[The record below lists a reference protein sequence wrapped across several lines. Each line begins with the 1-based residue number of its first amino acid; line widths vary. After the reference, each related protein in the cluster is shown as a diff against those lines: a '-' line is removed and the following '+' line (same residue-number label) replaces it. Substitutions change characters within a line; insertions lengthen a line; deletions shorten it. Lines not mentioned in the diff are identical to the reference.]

1 MFHPTPCRSCAV
13 LFRGIAEGLALFR
26 WAARIGLFAGFLS
39 VFAVQ
44 VFGQP
49 TFPFQ
54 NPDLPL
60 EQRLDD
66 LLSRMTPEEKISQMV
81 YDAPAIERLGIPA
94 YNWWNEC
101 LHGVGRAGLATV
113 FPQAIGLAA
122 TWDPRFMQQVATVI
136 SDEARAK
143 HQEFL
148 RRGMHGIYQGLTFW
162 TPNIN
167 IFRDPRWGRG
177 QETYGE
183 DPYLT
188 GAMAVSFIRGLQGDD
203 DKYLKVVA
211 TAKHF
216 AVHSGP
222 EPSRHSFDAV
232 TSVRDLRTTYLAA
245 FEATVRQ
252 AGVESIMCAYN
263 RYEGQACCGSSL
275 LLDQILR
282 GEWGFEG
289 YVVSDCGAVSDI
301 YDGHKIVK
309 TPAEAAAL
317 SVKAGTDL
325 NCGSTYSALG
335 KALNLN
341 LIDEN
346 ALDRAVRRL
355 FDTRFRLGMFDP
367 PERVPYARIPYDVN
381 NSPAHKEAALEA
393 ARKSIVLL
401 KNDGNQL
408 PLRKD
413 LDSIAVIGPNA
424 DDPFVLLGNYNGT
437 PERSVTA
444 LEGIRRKVGPNTK
457 VYYSR
462 GCDIAPNVPPVVPIP
477 SEVLFPVDGDARDR
491 GLTGAYYEGD
501 SFDGQPAFNRLDPVV
516 DFIWRNA
523 TPISGALADS
533 FSVRWEGS
541 LRAPESGTFRIG
553 ANGLTAYRVFL
564 DGVELVSYDGVHHPI
579 QKVKEVELEGGRFYS
594 LRIEYRNRSADPQLQ
609 LVWSRPGAEDVET
622 ALEIAVKSD
631 VILFT
636 GGLSPQL
643 EGEEMPVKVEGFL
656 GGDRTEIRLPRTQE
670 VLLKQLV
677 ETGKPVVLLLLNGSA
692 LATVWEDENVPAI
705 LTAWYPGQSGGDA
718 IADVLFGDYNPAGR
732 LPVTWYRSLS
742 DLPPF
747 DQYDM
752 AGRTYRYFSG
762 SPLYPFGHGLS
773 YTHFQYRNL
782 KASPGRLGNGGPATV
797 TVEVRNSGSL
807 KGEEVVEVYVTD
819 QKASVPVP
827 LRSLA
832 GFERIELA
840 PGESRSVELELAPE
854 AFAVIDAAGKRV
866 IEPGDFL
873 VSVGGKQPG
882 FEGTAD
888 ASTTEVVTAQ
898 VTVTAPA
905 PVPVP

>member
-1 MFHPTPCRSCAV
+1 MCQTGFGRVCSV
-13 LFRGIAEGLALFR
+13 FFRGCRDGRAASR
-26 WAARIGLFAGFLS
+26 WPQRMGLFASLLIL
-39 VFAVQ
+39 
-44 VFGQP
+44 FGGQLAGQQKL
-49 TFPFQ
+49 PFQ
-54 NPDLPL
+54 DPDLPL

-66 LLSRMTPEEKISQMV
+66 LLSRMTPAEKISQMV
-81 YDAPAIERLGIPA
+81 YNAPAIQRLGIPA

-122 TWDPRFMQQVATVI
+122 TWDPQFMQQVATVI

-143 HQEFL
+143 HHEFL

-188 GAMAVSFIRGLQGDD
+188 GTMAVSFIRGLQGND

-222 EPSRHSFDAV
+222 ETSRHSFDAV

-245 FEATVRQ
+245 FEATVKQ

-263 RYEGQACCGSSL
+263 RYEGEPCCGSSL

-282 GEWGFEG
+282 QGWGFDG

-301 YDGHKIVK
+301 YEGHKIVR

-317 SVKAGTDL
+317 AVQAGTDL
-325 NCGSTYSALG
+325 NCGSTYASLG
-335 KALNLN
+335 KALQQE
-341 LIDEN
+341 LIDEA

-355 FDTRFRLGMFDP
+355 FEVRFRLGMFDP

-381 NSPAHKEAALEA
+381 NSPQHKKMALEA
-393 ARKSIVLL
+393 ARKAVVLL

-444 LEGIRRKVGPNTK
+444 LEGIRRKVGSNTK
-457 VYYSR
+457 VYYAR

-477 SEVLFPVDGDARDR
+477 SEFLFPADGDARDR
-491 GLTGAYYEGD
+491 GLTGAYYAGD
-501 SFDGQPAFNRLDPVV
+501 SFDGQPAFTRIDPVL
-516 DFIWRNA
+516 DFIWRNT
-523 TPISGALADS
+523 TPVSGALADT

-541 LRAPESGTFRIG
+541 LRAPESGAFQIG
-553 ANGLTAYRVFL
+553 ANGLSAYKVFL
-564 DGVELVSYDGVHHPI
+564 DGKELVSFNGVHEPD

-594 LRIEYRNRSADPQLQ
+594 LRIEYRNHGADPQLQ
-609 LVWSRPGAEDVET
+609 LVWSRPGAEEMET
-622 ALEIAVKSD
+622 AFEIAEKSD
-631 VILFT
+631 AIIFV

-643 EGEEMPVKVEGFL
+643 EGEEMPVKVEGFV

-670 VLLKQLV
+670 SLLKQLV
-677 ETGKPVVLLLLNGSA
+677 ATEKPVILLLLNGSA
-692 LATVWEDENVPAI
+692 LATVWEDENIPAI

-732 LPVTWYRSLS
+732 LPVTWYRSLE

-762 SPLYPFGHGLS
+762 GPLYPFGHGLS
-773 YTHFQYRNL
+773 YTRFEYENL
-782 KASPGRLGNGGPATV
+782 KVSPGRLSDGGPAAV
-797 TVEVRNSGSL
+797 TVEVRNAGSVR
-807 KGEEVVEVYVTD
+807 GEEVVQAYVTD
-819 QKASVPVP
+819 RDASVPVP

-832 GFERIELA
+832 GFERIMLA
-840 PGESRSVELELAPE
+840 PGESRTVSLELAPE
-854 AFAVIDAAGKRV
+854 AFALIDTTGKRV
-866 IEPGDFL
+866 IESGDFL
-873 VSVGGKQPG
+873 ISVGGKQPG
-882 FEGTAD
+882 FEGSAD
-888 ASTTEVVTAQ
+888 APTTEVVSAELA
-898 VTVTAPA
+898 VTAPA
-905 PVPVP
+905 PVAVP